1 MSLKIN
7 IANNNKV
14 IECEQGENLYL
25 VLAAHNLIDA
35 PCGGR
40 GVCGKCGVE
49 VDGVKKLSCEVRI
62 NKDINVTLPESEKA
76 SRITSTGFKKD
87 FKLDAAQ
94 GLGIAVD
101 IGTTTVVA
109 ALIDLA
115 SGEELESYS
124 CLNSQK
130 ACGQDVITRIHYSD
144 ENSENLSGLNYLQK
158 LILDDLRNLI
168 SKLLENYNARDVKA
182 VTVAGNTTMIHLF
195 AGVNPHSLSAAPY
208 KPMFDGALILSA
220 KDLNLNN
227 LDCEVYCLP
236 AVAAYVGGDI
246 TAGVLACGIDEMQGR
261 ILFIDIGTNGE
272 MVLANNQK
280 LFACSCAAGPALEG
294 MNITCGMRAADGAVD
309 DVTID
314 DNNKIKFSTI
324 NNKSPKGI
332 CGSGLLALIAE
343 LRAHKIIN
351 SSGRFNDC
359 ELVSV
364 DTENKK
370 RVVID
375 AANNIF
381 ISQKDIRQ
389 VQLAKGA
396 ILSGVVTML
405 RAAGLRPDEL
415 DKVIIAGQFG
425 SHLKAESITGAGLIP
440 DELTQKIIYAGNTSI
455 SGAEICLLSR
465 GQREQC
471 ENFTNKINYIELS
484 TLEGFDKVFID
495 SLKF

>member
-1 MSLKIN
+1 
-7 IANNNKV
+7 
-14 IECEQGENLYL
+14 
-25 VLAAHNLIDA
+25 
-35 PCGGR
+35 
-40 GVCGKCGVE
+40 
-49 VDGVKKLSCEVRI
+49 
-62 NKDINVTLPESEKA
+62 
-76 SRITSTGFKKD
+76 
-87 FKLDAAQ
+87 
-94 GLGIAVD
+94 
-101 IGTTTVVA
+101 
-109 ALIDLA
+109 
-115 SGEELESYS
+115 
-124 CLNSQK
+124 
-130 ACGQDVITRIHYSD
+130 
-144 ENSENLSGLNYLQK
+144 
-158 LILDDLRNLI
+158 
-168 SKLLENYNARDVKA
+168 
-182 VTVAGNTTMIHLF
+182 
-195 AGVNPHSLSAAPY
+195 
-208 KPMFDGALILSA
+208 
-220 KDLNLNN
+220 
-227 LDCEVYCLP
+227 
-236 AVAAYVGGDI
+236 
-246 TAGVLACGIDEMQGR
+246 
-261 ILFIDIGTNGE
+261 
-272 MVLANNQK
+272 
-280 LFACSCAAGPALEG
+280 

-309 DVTID
+309 NVTID

-324 NNKSPKGI
+324 INKSPKGI

-343 LRAHKIIN
+343 LRVHKIIN

-364 DTENKK
+364 DAENKK

-465 GQREQC
+465 IQREQC

>member
-1 MSLKIN
+1 M
-7 IANNNKV
+7 
-14 IECEQGENLYL
+14 
-25 VLAAHNLIDA
+25 VLAANNLIDA

-49 VDGVKKLSCEVRI
+49 VDGVKKLSCEVRVI
-62 NKDINVTLPESEKA
+62 KDIEVTLPETEKA
-76 SRITSTGFKKD
+76 SKITSTGFKKN
-87 FKLDAAQ
+87 FALDKAQ

-109 ALIDLA
+109 VLVDLA
-115 SGEELESYS
+115 SGKELESYS

-130 ACGQDVITRIHYSD
+130 ICGQDVITRIHYSD
-144 ENSENLSGLNYLQK
+144 ENLDGLKYLQN

-168 SKLLENYNARDVKA
+168 NKLLENYDAQDVKA

-208 KPMFDGALILSA
+208 KPMFDGALKLSA

-227 LDCEVYCLP
+227 LNCEVYCLP

-246 TAGVLACGIDEMQGR
+246 TAGVLACGIDEMTGK

-272 MVLANNQK
+272 MILADNGK

-294 MNITCGMRAADGAVD
+294 MNITCGLRASDGAID
-309 DVTID
+309 DVTI
-314 DNNKIKFSTI
+314 NNNQIKFTTI
-324 NNKSPKGI
+324 NNATPRGI

-343 LRAHKIIN
+343 LRSHKIIN
-351 SSGRFNDC
+351 SSGRFNDH
-359 ELVSV
+359 ELVSL
-364 DTENKK
+364 DSENKK
-370 RVVID
+370 RVVLD
-375 AANNIF
+375 EQNNIYL
-381 ISQKDIRQ
+381 SQKDIRQ

-405 RAAGLRPDEL
+405 RAADLKPEEL

-425 SHLKAESITGAGLIP
+425 AHLKAESITGAGLIP
-440 DELTQKIIYAGNTSI
+440 DSLTQKIIYAGNTSI
-455 SGAEICLLSR
+455 SGAEICLLSQA
-465 GQREQC
+465 QRVQC

-484 TLEGFDKVFID
+484 TLEGFDKIFID

>member
-1 MSLKIN
+1 MA
-7 IANNNKV
+7 AN
-14 IECEQGENLYL
+14 
-25 VLAAHNLIDA
+25 NLIDA

-49 VDGVKKLSCEVRI
+49 VDGVKKLSCEVRVI
-62 NKDINVTLPESEKA
+62 KDIEVTLPESEKA
-76 SRITSTGFKKD
+76 SKITSTGFKKN
-87 FKLDAAQ
+87 FELDKAQ

-109 ALIDLA
+109 VLVDLA
-115 SGEELESYS
+115 SGKELESYS

-130 ACGQDVITRIHYSD
+130 ICGQDVITRIHYSD
-144 ENSENLSGLNYLQK
+144 ENLDGLKYLQN

-168 SKLLENYNARDVKA
+168 NKLLENYDAQDVKA

-208 KPMFDGALILSA
+208 KPMFDGALKLSA

-246 TAGVLACGIDEMQGR
+246 TAGVLACGIDEMTGK

-272 MVLANNQK
+272 MILANNSPSGVEDVK
-280 LFACSCAAGPALEG
+280 SLNLFACSCAAGPALEG
-294 MNITCGMRAADGAVD
+294 MNITCGLRASDGAID
-309 DVTID
+309 DVSII
-314 DNNKIKFSTI
+314 NNKIKFSTI
-324 NNKSPKGI
+324 NNATPRGI

-343 LRAHKIIN
+343 LRSHKIIN
-351 SSGRFNDC
+351 SSGRFNNH
-359 ELVSV
+359 ELVSL
-364 DTENKK
+364 DSENKK
-370 RVVID
+370 RVVLD
-375 AANNIF
+375 AEHDIYL
-381 ISQKDIRQ
+381 SQKDIRQ

-405 RAAGLRPDEL
+405 KAADLKPEEL

-425 SHLKAESITGAGLIP
+425 AHLKAESITGAGLIP
-440 DELTQKIIYAGNTSI
+440 DSLTQKIIYAGNTSI
-455 SGAEICLLSR
+455 SGAEICLLSQTQR
-465 GQREQC
+465 GQC
-471 ENFTNKINYIELS
+471 ENFTSKINYIELS
-484 TLEGFDKVFID
+484 TLEGFDKIFIE

>member
-1 MSLKIN
+1 M
-7 IANNNKV
+7 
-14 IECEQGENLYL
+14 
-25 VLAAHNLIDA
+25 VLAANNLIDA

-49 VDGVKKLSCEVRI
+49 VDGVKKLSCEVRVI
-62 NKDINVTLPESEKA
+62 KDIEVTLPESEKA
-76 SRITSTGFKKD
+76 SKITSTGFKKI
-87 FKLDAAQ
+87 FELDKAQ

-109 ALIDLA
+109 VLVDLA
-115 SGEELESYS
+115 SGKELESYS

-130 ACGQDVITRIHYSD
+130 ICGQDVITRIHYSD
-144 ENSENLSGLNYLQK
+144 ENLDGLKYLQN

-168 SKLLENYNARDVKA
+168 NKLLENYDAQDVKA

-208 KPMFDGALILSA
+208 KPMFDGALKLSA

-246 TAGVLACGIDEMQGR
+246 TAGVLACGIDEMTGK

-272 MVLANNQK
+272 MILANNSPSGVEDVK
-280 LFACSCAAGPALEG
+280 SLNLFACSCAAGPALEG
-294 MNITCGMRAADGAVD
+294 MNITCGLRASDGAID
-309 DVTID
+309 DVSII
-314 DNNKIKFSTI
+314 NNKIKFSTI
-324 NNKSPKGI
+324 NNATPRGI

-343 LRAHKIIN
+343 LRSHKIIN
-351 SSGRFNDC
+351 SSGRFNNH
-359 ELVSV
+359 ELVSL
-364 DTENKK
+364 DSENKK
-370 RVVID
+370 RVVLD
-375 AANNIF
+375 AEHDIYL
-381 ISQKDIRQ
+381 SQKDIRQ

-405 RAAGLRPDEL
+405 KAADLKPEEL

-425 SHLKAESITGAGLIP
+425 AHLKAESITGAGLIP
-440 DELTQKIIYAGNTSI
+440 DSLTQKIIYAGNTSI
-455 SGAEICLLSR
+455 SGAEICLLSQTQR
-465 GQREQC
+465 GQC
-471 ENFTNKINYIELS
+471 ENFTSKINYIELS
-484 TLEGFDKVFID
+484 TLEGFDKIFIE

>member
-1 MSLKIN
+1 M
-7 IANNNKV
+7 
-14 IECEQGENLYL
+14 

-49 VDGVKKLSCEVRI
+49 VDGVKKLSCEVRVI
-62 NKDINVTLPESEKA
+62 KDIEVTLPESEKA
-76 SRITSTGFKKD
+76 SKITSTGFKKN
-87 FKLDAAQ
+87 FELDKAQ

-109 ALIDLA
+109 VLVDLA
-115 SGEELESYS
+115 SGKELESYS

-130 ACGQDVITRIHYSD
+130 ICGQDVITRIHYSD
-144 ENSENLSGLNYLQK
+144 ENLDGLKYLQN

-168 SKLLENYNARDVKA
+168 NKLLENYDAQDVKA

-208 KPMFDGALILSA
+208 KPMFDEALKLSA

-246 TAGVLACGIDEMQGR
+246 TAGVLACGIDEMTGK

-272 MVLANNQK
+272 MILANNSPSGVEDVK
-280 LFACSCAAGPALEG
+280 SLNLFACSCAAGPALEG
-294 MNITCGMRAADGAVD
+294 MNITCGLRASDGAID
-309 DVTID
+309 DVTI
-314 DNNKIKFSTI
+314 NNNQIKFTTI
-324 NNKSPKGI
+324 NNATPRGI

-343 LRAHKIIN
+343 LRSHKIIN
-351 SSGRFNDC
+351 SSGRFNDH
-359 ELVSV
+359 ELVSL
-364 DTENKK
+364 DSENKK
-370 RVVID
+370 RVVLD
-375 AANNIF
+375 EQNNIYL
-381 ISQKDIRQ
+381 SQKDIRQ

-405 RAAGLRPDEL
+405 KAANLQPEEL

-425 SHLKAESITGAGLIP
+425 AHLKAESITGAGLIP
-440 DELTQKIIYAGNTSI
+440 DSLTNKIIYAGNTSI
-455 SGAEICLLSR
+455 SGAEICLLSQKQR
-465 GQREQC
+465 GQC
-471 ENFTNKINYIELS
+471 ENFTSKINYIELS
-484 TLEGFDKVFID
+484 TLEGFDKIFIE

>member
-1 MSLKIN
+1 M
-7 IANNNKV
+7 
-14 IECEQGENLYL
+14 
-25 VLAAHNLIDA
+25 VLAANNLIDA

-49 VDGVKKLSCEVRI
+49 VDGVKKLSCEVRVI
-62 NKDINVTLPESEKA
+62 KDIEVTLPESEKA
-76 SRITSTGFKKD
+76 SKITSTGFKKN
-87 FKLDAAQ
+87 FELDKAQ

-109 ALIDLA
+109 VLVDLA
-115 SGEELESYS
+115 SGKELESYS

-130 ACGQDVITRIHYSD
+130 ICGQDVITRIHYSD
-144 ENSENLSGLNYLQK
+144 ENLDGLKYLQN

-168 SKLLENYNARDVKA
+168 NKLLENYDAQDVKA

-208 KPMFDGALILSA
+208 KPMFDGALKLSA

-246 TAGVLACGIDEMQGR
+246 TAGVLACGIDEMTGK

-272 MVLANNQK
+272 MILANNSPSGVEDVK
-280 LFACSCAAGPALEG
+280 SLNLFACSCAAGPALEG
-294 MNITCGMRAADGAVD
+294 MNITCGLRASDGAID
-309 DVTID
+309 DVSII
-314 DNNKIKFSTI
+314 NNKIKFSTI
-324 NNKSPKGI
+324 NNATPRGI

-343 LRAHKIIN
+343 LRSHKIIN
-351 SSGRFNDC
+351 SSGRFNNH
-359 ELVSV
+359 ELVSL
-364 DTENKK
+364 DSENKK
-370 RVVID
+370 RVVLD
-375 AANNIF
+375 AEHDIYL
-381 ISQKDIRQ
+381 SQKDIRQ

-405 RAAGLRPDEL
+405 KAADLKPEEL

-425 SHLKAESITGAGLIP
+425 AHLKAESITGAGLIP
-440 DELTQKIIYAGNTSI
+440 DSLTQKIIYAGNTSI
-455 SGAEICLLSR
+455 SGAEICLLSQTQR
-465 GQREQC
+465 GQC
-471 ENFTNKINYIELS
+471 ENFTSKINYIELS
-484 TLEGFDKVFID
+484 TLEGFDKIFIE

>member
-1 MSLKIN
+1 M
-7 IANNNKV
+7 
-14 IECEQGENLYL
+14 
-25 VLAAHNLIDA
+25 VLAANNLIDA

-49 VDGVKKLSCEVRI
+49 VDGVKKLSCEVRVI
-62 NKDINVTLPESEKA
+62 KDIEVTLPESEKA
-76 SRITSTGFKKD
+76 SKITSTGFKKN
-87 FKLDAAQ
+87 FELDKAQ

-109 ALIDLA
+109 VLVDLA
-115 SGEELESYS
+115 SGKELESYS

-130 ACGQDVITRIHYSD
+130 ICGQDVITRIHYSD
-144 ENSENLSGLNYLQK
+144 ENLDGLKYLQN

-168 SKLLENYNARDVKA
+168 NKLLENYDAQDVKA

-208 KPMFDGALILSA
+208 KPMFDGALKLSA

-236 AVAAYVGGDI
+236 GVAAYVGGDI
-246 TAGVLACGIDEMQGR
+246 TAGVLACGIDEMTGK

-272 MVLANNQK
+272 MILANNSPSGVEDVK
-280 LFACSCAAGPALEG
+280 SLNLFACSCAAGPALEG
-294 MNITCGMRAADGAVD
+294 MNITCGLRASDGAID
-309 DVTID
+309 DVSII
-314 DNNKIKFSTI
+314 NNKIKFSTI
-324 NNKSPKGI
+324 NNATPRGI

-343 LRAHKIIN
+343 LRSHKIIN
-351 SSGRFNDC
+351 SSGRFNNH
-359 ELVSV
+359 ELVSL
-364 DTENKK
+364 DSENKK
-370 RVVID
+370 RVVLD
-375 AANNIF
+375 AEHDIYL
-381 ISQKDIRQ
+381 SQKDIRQ

-405 RAAGLRPDEL
+405 KAADLKPEEL

-425 SHLKAESITGAGLIP
+425 AHLKAESITGAGLIP
-440 DELTQKIIYAGNTSI
+440 DSLTQKIIYAGNTSI
-455 SGAEICLLSR
+455 SGAEICLLSQTQR
-465 GQREQC
+465 GQC
-471 ENFTNKINYIELS
+471 ENFTSKINYIELS
-484 TLEGFDKVFID
+484 TLEGFDKIFIE